1 MLFRITKTGVPPDLL
16 FGGWAA
22 AIVVQGVSFGFGWA
36 VRVVREGGWS
46 VERVF

>member
-1 MLFRITKTGVPPDLL
+1 MFLKTGVPPDLL
-16 FGGWAA
+16 FGGWAG
-22 AIVVQGVSFGFGWA
+22 AIVVQGGVVSGLGA